1 VVVEQTH
8 TTDLEVMKMTD
19 ITEPIKLTSDNFDS
33 VLKEHPYVLVDGW
46 ASWCMPCLM
55 VAPVIEELACEMD
68 GKVVF
73 GKLNVDENPQIA
85 TSLGMS
91 SIPSLLLFKD
101 GKLLKWTV
109 GAMPKE
115 VLKDWLEKN
124 MA

>member
-1 VVVEQTH
+1 
-8 TTDLEVMKMTD
+8 MTD

>member
-1 VVVEQTH
+1 MVVEQAH

-19 ITEPIKLTSDNFDS
+19 VTEPIKLTSDNFES
-33 VLKEHPYVLVDGW
+33 VVEGHHFVLVDGW

-55 VAPVIEELACEMD
+55 IAPAIEELACEMD

-73 GKLNVDENPQIA
+73 GKLNVDENPEIA
-85 TSLGMS
+85 TSFGMS
-91 SIPSLLLFKD
+91 TIPSLLLFKD
-101 GKLLKWTV
+101 GKLLKRTV

-115 VLKDWLEKN
+115 VLKDWLERN